1 MINLKDLTYEELTEF
16 IASMGEKKFRAKQIF
31 AWLHRGVGKFDEM
44 TDISKAFAGKLAENS
59 FISVPEIY
67 AKYISKDGTVKIV
80 WKLSDGEFIESVVME
95 YKHGKSIC
103 ISTQAGCNMG
113 CKFCASTVG
122 GKSRDLTAGE
132 ILDQVIFAQKECGK
146 ISNIVLMGIGE
157 PLDNYDNVIK
167 FLKNVGDENG
177 INIGYRHISLST
189 CGLVDKIYRLAE
201 EKMPVTLSVSLH
213 APNDE
218 LRSSIMPVNKKYG
231 IAELIRA
238 CREYIRITGRR
249 VSFEYTLIRDVND
262 TAECAA
268 QLAGLLRGMQCHVNL
283 IPVNEARENIRQ
295 TINSRKFKEELE
307 RRHINATIRR
317 QLGNDIKA
325 SCGQLRAGAK
335 NKSEERKG

>member
-1 MINLKDLTYEELTEF
+1 MINLKDLTYEELEEF
-16 IASMGEKKFRAKQIF
+16 VVGLGEKKFRAKQIYE
-31 AWLHRGVGKFDEM
+31 WLYRGVESFGEM
-44 TDISKAFAGKLAENS
+44 TNISKGLIEKLEEKAI
-59 FISVPEIY
+59 ISVPEMY
-67 AKYISKDGTVKIV
+67 AKYVSKDGTVKLV
-80 WKLSDGEFIESVVME
+80 WRLRDGEFIESVVME

-122 GKSRDLTAGE
+122 GKIRDLTAGE
-132 ILDQVIFAQKECGK
+132 IIDQVIFASGECGK

-157 PLDNYDNVIK
+157 PLDNYDNVIT
-167 FLKNVGDENG
+167 FLRNVGDERG

-218 LRSSIMPVNKKYG
+218 IRSEIMPVNRKYN
-231 IAELIRA
+231 IDELIKA
-238 CREYIRITGRR
+238 CKAYIKLTGRR

-262 TAECAA
+262 TPQCAA
-268 QLAGLLRGMQCHVNL
+268 QLASRLRGMQCHVNL

-295 TINSRKFKEELE
+295 TVSEKQFKAELE
-307 RRHINATIRR
+307 KRNINATIRR

-325 SCGQLRAGAK
+325 SCGQLRAEAREREGAMT
-335 NKSEERKG
+335 